1 MFAFSIVWVVLATAV
16 VVLATVRKF
25 ASVDEENYTPIRASE
40 PQPLHPQGATVR
52 QSSAMDQ
59 WGQIVTGVAAL
70 YCLTLLS
77 GFLYI
82 GWQNTQQIL
91 K

>member
-1 MFAFSIVWVVLATAV
+1 
-16 VVLATVRKF
+16 
-25 ASVDEENYTPIRASE
+25 
-40 PQPLHPQGATVR
+40 
-52 QSSAMDQ
+52 MDQ
-59 WGQIVTGVAAL
+59 WGQIVTGVAVL

>member
-16 VVLATVRKF
+16 VLLATVRKF
-25 ASVDEENYTPIRASE
+25 ASVDEGNYSPIRASE
-40 PQPLHPQGATVR
+40 PQLAHAQRTTGHRT
-52 QSSAMDQ
+52 SAMDQ
-59 WGQIVTGVAAL
+59 WGQIVTGVAVL